1 MKLYYESLT
10 GSVLSEEDIESLKE
24 FNEVEDPV
32 KGLDKPLKQLL
43 ASFGITVSNDEIE
56 NKKYLT

>member
-1 MKLYYESLT
+1 MKVYYESLT
-10 GSVLSEEDIESLKE
+10 GSVLSEEDKKTLEE

-43 ASFGITVSNDEIE
+43 ASFGITVSSDEIE